1 MIDRGSG
8 SYQDVV
14 APKKTGL
21 SSLLDKAKMF
31 LQDAVQQQRTQNL
44 AKRESYEDA
53 PMLKRKVE
61 QEQQEQ
67 QEQQELSIY
76 DRLNTPVSKEQG
88 EKITDDSIAKTMEL
102 VNSLSNLSGIPYGKL
117 PSIIK
122 HTALKESKY
131 GSDPLTYDYREIVPG
146 EPEKGTVGHGGIGQV
161 TYKRTRQ
168 LLTGDNRARDVKE
181 LVEKFEE
188 QTGQNVNDIVA
199 DKESMDAFLEVP
211 FNGIFL
217 STLQYVDA
225 LGNEPL
231 AREALRKG
239 AIDNSTF
246 RKVFYAG
253 QTDRSVVKEAIRK
266 LDEIASRYQ
275 GGMVSRDPYKRQ
287 PRFI

>member
-1 MIDRGSG
+1 MTNT
-8 SYQDVV
+8 YQPV
-14 APKKTGL
+14 KKTGL
-21 SSLLDKAKMF
+21 SSLFDKAKGF
-31 LQDAVQQQRTQNL
+31 LQEAVQQQRTQNL

-61 QEQQEQ
+61 QEP
-67 QEQQELSIY
+67 QELSIY
-76 DRLNTPVSKEQG
+76 NRVNTPVSKEQG
-88 EKITDDSIAKTMEL
+88 EKITDNCIAKTMEL
-102 VNSLSNLSGIPYGKL
+102 VNSISNLSKIPYRKL

-131 GSDPLTYDYREIVPG
+131 GSDPLTYTKRDIVKG
-146 EPEKGTVGHGGIGQV
+146 EPKKGTVGHGGIGLV
-161 TYKRTRQ
+161 TYKRTKQ

-181 LVEKFEE
+181 LVKKFKE

-199 DKESMDAFLEVP
+199 DKESMKAFLEVP
-211 FNGIFL
+211 FNSIFL

-225 LGNEPL
+225 LGNEKL
-231 AREALRKG
+231 ARDALRKG
-239 AIDNSTF
+239 AIDDSTF

-253 QTDRSVVKEAIRK
+253 KTDRSVVKEAIRK

-275 GGMVSRDPYKRQ
+275 GGMVSTDPYKRQ

>member
-1 MIDRGSG
+1 
-8 SYQDVV
+8 
-14 APKKTGL
+14 
-21 SSLLDKAKMF
+21 MF

-44 AKRESYEDA
+44 AKRESYEDV
-53 PMLKRKVE
+53 PMLKRK
-61 QEQQEQ
+61 

-102 VNSLSNLSGIPYGKL
+102 VNSISNLSGIAYNKL

-131 GSDPLTYDYREIVPG
+131 GSDPLTYTKRDIVKG

-161 TYKRTRQ
+161 TYERTKD
-168 LLTGDNRARDVKE
+168 LLTWDPNKYKEDPRARDVKE
-181 LVEKFEE
+181 LVKKFEE
-188 QTGQNVNDIVA
+188 QTGQNINDIVA
-199 DKESMDAFLEVP
+199 DKESMKEFLEVP
-211 FNGIFL
+211 FNSIFL

-225 LGNEPL
+225 LGNEKI

-239 AIDNSTF
+239 AIDDSTF

-253 QTDRSVVKEAIRK
+253 QTDRSVVKEALRN

-275 GGMVSRDPYKRQ
+275 GGRIEKDPYKRQ